1 MRARVDE
8 WMEDSPLESF
18 SDPATDSDC
27 ATVAAPPDVVVCV
40 EPQSEHTAE
49 WGQAAENDSP
59 TPGECRRKPRSP
71 APEPECLAQT
81 VLAKED
87 SGIAMQFLE
96 ARLNDLDQAMVR
108 YGILFD
114 QAVQRLDGQLQAIT
128 RQQAQGARAHEELKR
143 TVRALATIVG
153 QEKVNEVAQQQG
165 VQNLGGPRNFG
176 RQRDEVLP
184 PRQGEHSAPRH
195 SEYTAPR
202 QGEHSAPRQ
211 GEFTPPRQGE
221 FQHHRQSY
229 VPREEFAADG
239 QWNAPRYRRGGGRRG
254 GGGR

>member
-1 MRARVDE
+1 
-8 WMEDSPLESF
+8 MEDSPLDSF

-49 WGQAAENDSP
+49 WGQAAELESP
-59 TPGECRRKPRSP
+59 TPEGCRRESRSA
-71 APEPECLAQT
+71 APEPE
-81 VLAKED
+81 VLQAKDEPCVF
-87 SGIAMQFLE
+87 MQSFE

-128 RQQAQGARAHEELKR
+128 RQQAQGARAHEDLKR
-143 TVRALATIVG
+143 TMRALATIIG
-153 QEKVNEVAQQQG
+153 QEQVNEVVQQQS
-165 VQNLGGPRNFG
+165 VQNPGGARHFG
-176 RQRDEVLP
+176 RQRDDVLP
-184 PRQGEHSAPRH
+184 PRQLEHSAGQ
-195 SEYTAPR
+195 R
-202 QGEHSAPRQ
+202 QGEFAGPRQ
-211 GEFTPPRQGE
+211 GEFAAPRQGE
-221 FQHHRQSY
+221 FQHHRQPY
-229 VPREEFAADG
+229 VPREEYAGDG